1 MQFGM
6 TYQAAYLTH
15 LLKLTEESGFQVT
28 LAMVVGL
35 ERLENFVETLI
46 EERPEIVQRP
56 KVLHAFAN
64 VSHVVMVRLND
75 ARTIKLR

>member
-6 TYQAAYLTH
+6 MYQVACLTH

-46 EERPEIVQRP
+46 EECPEIVQRP
-56 KVLHAFAN
+56 EVLHTFAN
-64 VSHVVMVRLND
+64 VSRVVMVQLND